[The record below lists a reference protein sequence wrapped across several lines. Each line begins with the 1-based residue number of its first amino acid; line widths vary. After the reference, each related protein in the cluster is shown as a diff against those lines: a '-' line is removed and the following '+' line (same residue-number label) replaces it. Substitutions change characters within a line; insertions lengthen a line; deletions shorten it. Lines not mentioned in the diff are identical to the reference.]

1 MIPNALLAWSWMIA
15 GVSSQ
20 GVVLLQNCWAARLLA
35 NCCVSDGGTTRGT
48 LLDAGFGAFDL
59 DTQPRKSVQAP
70 RGEPGSMKLHCGYLP
85 RTLYLPVLTSYV
97 ARLANNSSSSLIDEH
112 GPPPTA
118 APLPVAER
126 ALENERSVTH
136 TVLVLVGVQHGT
148 DLLLRHVRHAAA
160 FQSP

>member
-1 MIPNALLAWSWMIA
+1 MIA

-70 RGEPGSMKLHCGYLP
+70 RRELGSALWLP
-85 RTLYLPVLTSYV
+85 PLYLPVLTSYV

-126 ALENERSVTH
+126 ALENERSVAH